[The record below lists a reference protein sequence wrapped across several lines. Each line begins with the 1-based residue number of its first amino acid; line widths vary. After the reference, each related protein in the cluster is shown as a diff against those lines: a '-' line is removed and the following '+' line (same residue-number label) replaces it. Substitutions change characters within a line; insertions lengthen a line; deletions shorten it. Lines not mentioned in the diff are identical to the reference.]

1 MNRCHIDPA
10 DWSESEM
17 IPNADEQHHLTDV
30 LRCKDGEVVVVF
42 DGKGREAKARITVSG
57 HGGPGSRGQQGI
69 VLKVIAVGATSGP
82 ELSVTL
88 IQSLP
93 KGTRMDWIVEKAV
106 ELGVTEIV
114 PVISERT
121 IVRLDPRGRRAR
133 GERWQRLALSASRQC
148 GTKWVP
154 DVRAVCD
161 YMEAV
166 GNCAGAGYDLLLVG
180 SLGADARPLRDVLR
194 NAAKEKIARLGLII
208 GPEGDLTDDELK
220 AAIDNG
226 ATPVSFGQ
234 LVLRVETAAL
244 YGLSTIVYEFTNGAR
259 RA

>member
-1 MNRCHIDPA
+1 MNRCHIDPV
-10 DWSESEM
+10 DWNESEM
-17 IPNADEQHHLTDV
+17 IPSADEQHHLMDV
-30 LRCKDGEVVVVF
+30 LRCEVGEIVAVF
-42 DGKGREAKARITVSG
+42 DGKGREAKARIASSD
-57 HGGPGSRGQQGI
+57 PGRQARI
-69 VLKVIAVGATSGP
+69 VLKVIATGAAAGP

-106 ELGVTEIV
+106 ELGVTEVV

-121 IVRLDPRGRRAR
+121 IVRLDQRSRKAR

-148 GTKWVP
+148 GTGWVP

-180 SLGADARPLRDVLR
+180 SLATDARPLRDVLR
-194 NAAKEKIARLGLII
+194 DAAGEKISKVGLII
-208 GPEGDLTDDELK
+208 GPEGDLTNDELK
-220 AAIDNG
+220 TAIENG

-244 YGLSTIVYEFTNGAR
+244 YGLSAVAYEFKTGR

>member
-1 MNRCHIDPA
+1 MNRCHIDPS
-10 DWSESEM
+10 DWNESEM
-17 IPNADEQHHLTDV
+17 IPSADERHHLMDV
-30 LRCKDGEVVVVF
+30 LRCKAGEIVAVF
-42 DGKGREAKARITVSG
+42 DGKGREAKARIVASG
-57 HGGPGSRGQQGI
+57 SGKQAGI
-69 VLKVIAVGATSGP
+69 VLKVIAAGATTGP

-121 IVRLDPRGRRAR
+121 IVRLDQRGRKAR

-148 GTKWVP
+148 GTGWVP

-180 SLGADARPLRDVLR
+180 SLGVDARPLRDVLR
-194 NAAKEKIARLGLII
+194 NAAGQKKMSKVGLVI
-208 GPEGDLTDDELK
+208 GPEGDLTNDELK

-244 YGLSTIVYEFTNGAR
+244 YGLSAIVYEFTSGAR